1 MKKYN
6 YTLLLSI
13 ILLMTGLSSCEKDDL
28 CDPSLSVTPRLIIKF
43 TDIGNPEESKEVEQL
58 QIREIGFTEFA
69 PLDSE
74 GSTLLTAVDSIAIPL
89 RTDSNNTSYEFFLDD
104 DDGTNIDSIDFNYN
118 LDEIYINRACGFKIV
133 YNELGAFRL
142 PEPTGD
148 EWIINIQVVT
158 PEVTSNNDIHI
169 EIRH

>member
-1 MKKYN
+1 MKKYK
-6 YTLLLSI
+6 YPFILSI
-13 ILLMTGLSSCEKDDL
+13 ILLIAGTSSCEKDDL

-43 TDIGNPEESKEVEQL
+43 TDIGNPDESKTVEQL

-69 PLDSE
+69 PLNSE

-118 LDEIYINRACGFKIV
+118 LDEIYINRACGFKVV
-133 YNELGAFRL
+133 YNELSAIKL
-142 PEPTGD
+142 PEPAGE